1 MQNGEE
7 PERKISFSKE
17 KKSISR
23 VKQWKLDKGGLVL
36 LFFVL
41 LLLPVLVRHDDYI
54 LQVFTHALLLA
65 TLALAWNILGIS
77 GSISLGHAAFFGAGA
92 YTSALLS
99 LESGIS
105 PWLTIPLGG
114 LLSTGL
120 GLVMGLICM
129 RLRGA
134 YFALATLAFVEI
146 PRVITDNWD
155 WLTRGS
161 LGLVGLPGLPSLYL
175 GSWYIHIG
183 SSVAASYYLVLIHVL
198 FLSGL
203 VGFIFHSNLG
213 MALQAIREEEIA
225 AQSLG
230 IRIERFRLFSL
241 LVSAFFAGVSGA
253 CYAHMVRYI
262 GPELVYGIH
271 FSAAPMI
278 FALCGGRF
286 TIVGPALA
294 ALILYPVDQFIF
306 HPLIPA
312 GHEFLYGA
320 VLVLIIIYL
329 PRGFWGSIR
338 KAP

>member
-1 MQNGEE
+1 MTLSVAKDTKV
-7 PERKISFSKE
+7 R
-17 KKSISR
+17 SR
-23 VKQWKLDKGGLVL
+23 GIKLDDSGLVL

-41 LLLPVLVRHDDYI
+41 LLLPLLVRHDDYI

-65 TLALAWNILGIS
+65 TLALAWNVLGIS

-99 LESGIS
+99 LEAGLS

-120 GLVMGLICM
+120 GLVMSMVCL

-155 WLTRGS
+155 GLTRGS
-161 LGLVGLPGLPSLYL
+161 LGLVGLPGLPSLHL
-175 GSWYIHIG
+175 GSWHLHIG
-183 SSVAASYYLVLIHVL
+183 SSTTASYYLVFVYTL
-198 FLSGL
+198 FLSCL
-203 VGFIFHSNLG
+203 VRFIFRSNLG
-213 MALQAIREEEIA
+213 IALQAAREEEIA
-225 AQSLG
+225 AQSVG
-230 IRIERFRLFSL
+230 IRVERFRLFSL
-241 LVSAFFAGVSGA
+241 LVSAFFAGVTGA
-253 CYAHMVRYI
+253 CYAHLVRYI

-286 TIVGPALA
+286 TILGPALA
-294 ALILYPVDQFIF
+294 ALILYPMDQFIF
-306 HPLIPA
+306 HPLLPA

-320 VLVLIIIYL
+320 VLVLVVIYM